1 MGKDIS
7 LTHTYFFADDESP
20 SADLLKL
27 TKSLNEFTG
36 KLPKEGIAQLSILNT
51 EKRKRFGEEKEEMI
65 SWEEA
70 HFSHVTLSVA
80 LRNLSALE
88 LAVKAVK

>member
-36 KLPKEGIAQLSILNT
+36 KLPKEVIAQLSILNT
-51 EKRKRFGEEKEEMI
+51 EKRKRFGEEIEEMI